1 MTIRQIVVAA
11 GSMILV
17 MAGSTGFASCQT
29 SADAQPESGHASFES
44 PLYGIRTSP
53 PAAWPI
59 VAREKDEMVFVCQI
73 PQPER
78 PDRPGVFACE
88 IAIAPENLEE
98 YRTRIEKNAQRGNA
112 RGELIVNEIRPAAS
126 SGLPE
131 RLETVRE
138 FRLPDGETWRELSF
152 LVIRGRHMYTFILN
166 VEVSTLA
173 KVRAV
178 FEKAVASSEFT
189 TPDSGAARVSGA
201 PTNRWINSE
210 YQFVVDLP
218 EGWAALLAPREVAI
232 LYANAPPKGIW
243 ADNMLILAAKK
254 GSSDY
259 IRLAET
265 LAADLEAVDPTCKVR
280 FSRVIRLK
288 DDRQALE
295 TVVDVKRGPFAM
307 TIHEWRFRGE
317 KYDYELKFTVETP
330 GYEALKPGMI
340 KCFESFAELP
350 ADEARDKPL
359 QNDPKP

>member
-1 MTIRQIVVAA
+1 MTVRRIVIVA
-11 GSMILV
+11 GLMILV
-17 MAGSTGFASCQT
+17 HLGSTVFAFGQAA
-29 SADAQPESGHASFES
+29 ADARPEAGQASFES
-44 PLYGIRTSP
+44 PLYGIRTSF

-59 VAREKDEMVFVCQI
+59 AAREKDEMVFVCQI

-112 RGELIVNEIRPAAS
+112 RGELVVNEIRPAVPD
-126 SGLPE
+126 GLPE
-131 RLETVRE
+131 RLETIRE

-152 LVIRGRHMYTFILN
+152 LIIRGRHMYTFILN
-166 VEVSTLA
+166 VEVSTMK
-173 KVRAV
+173 KVRTS
-178 FEKAVASSEFT
+178 FEKAVAATGYS
-189 TPDSGAARVSGA
+189 TPDSGADRIMGA
-201 PTNRWINSE
+201 PTNRWIQSE

-259 IRLAET
+259 ARLAET
-265 LAADLEAVDPTCKVR
+265 LPADLENVDPTCKVR
-280 FSRVIRLK
+280 FSRVIRTK

-317 KYDYELKFTVETP
+317 RYDYELKFTVETP
-330 GYEALKPGMI
+330 GYEALKPGLI

-350 ADEARDKPL
+350 ADEAGGKSEPNGRKP
-359 QNDPKP
+359 